1 MQLDFLYNLQFT
13 IKHAFAR
20 ILVMNKSKYILFG
33 LVCGAFIVPSFA
45 NNELIK
51 IQNQIKQTEQQNA
64 QIEKQL
70 QTTTKD
76 MEQTKKKLVRTAS
89 QVSDLEEQ
97 RAQIS
102 KKIAELDKQR
112 DKISAQ
118 LSASHDGVSDAISSI
133 LFIAQNPNFD
143 SQTMHE
149 YVLTSVIL
157 SSAAEQFDNQI
168 MDASKKI
175 EELDK
180 IRNERATEKEKLDRS
195 AKKYSDEK
203 NSLDKLLKTRSAQ
216 NEKLKNQQIAIQE
229 KLKKL
234 SERAKSISELSAG
247 VGSSEMSADAK
258 FSKRKLNTPVR
269 GKLVVRYGEKTALGL
284 KSDGWRIHTRGDAL
298 VMAPA
303 DGVVKFAD
311 NFRGFGKIII
321 MSHKNGYNTVMT
333 NMGSI
338 DALVGQE
345 VLAGEPIGRMNSNK
359 PEMYM
364 EVRRGNKS
372 IDPMWLFNEP
382 KSNSLF

>member
-1 MQLDFLYNLQFT
+1 
-13 IKHAFAR
+13 
-20 ILVMNKSKYILFG
+20 MNKPKRILFG
-33 LVCGAFIVPSFA
+33 LVCGAFIAPAFA
-45 NNELIK
+45 NNELIT
-51 IQNQIKQTEQQNA
+51 IQKQIKQTEQQNA

-70 QTTTKD
+70 QTATKD
-76 MEQTKKKLVRTAS
+76 MEQTKKKLVRAAS

-97 RAQIS
+97 RAQLA
-102 KKIAELDKQR
+102 KKIAELDAQR

-118 LSASHDGVSDAISSI
+118 LSASHDGVSDAMSSI

-180 IRNERATEKEKLDRS
+180 IINERAIEKEKLDRS
-195 AKKYSDEK
+195 AKRYSDEK
-203 NSLDKLLKTRSAQ
+203 ISLDRLLKTRSAQ
-216 NEKLKNQQIAIQE
+216 NEKLKNQQIAIQD

-234 SERAKSISELSAG
+234 SARAKSISELSAG

-258 FSKRKLNTPVR
+258 FSRRKLNTPVR
-269 GKLVVRYGEKTALGL
+269 GRLVVRYGEKTALGL

-311 NFRGFGKIII
+311 NFRGFGKVII

-333 NMGSI
+333 NMGSV

-345 VLAGEPIGRMNSNK
+345 VLAGEPIGRMNPNR
-359 PEMYM
+359 PEMYL

-372 IDPMWLFNEP
+372 VDPMMLFNEP
-382 KSNSLF
+382 KSNSFF